1 VDAARASVLGIVMI
15 NATFD
20 FSEINAVT
28 VECTAGSAA
37 APHALKAWT
46 PLAIGEMFANREASA
61 ERPAVAHGF
70 ADRLLDPFRVWGV

>member
-1 VDAARASVLGIVMI
+1 MIKAS
-15 NATFD
+15 FD
-20 FSEINAVT
+20 FSKINAVT
-28 VECTAGSAA
+28 VECTAGPAA

-70 ADRLLDPFRVWGV
+70 ADGLLDPFRAWGG

>member
-1 VDAARASVLGIVMI
+1 MI

-28 VECTAGSAA
+28 VEYTAGSAA
-37 APHALKAWT
+37 A
-46 PLAIGEMFANREASA
+46 
-61 ERPAVAHGF
+61 AHGF